1 VSDPA
6 LRAPPPHPEEEHPG
20 LRTHPSKLFVEVT
33 TRCNLRCAMC
43 VKEARGQ
50 RITEGDMSAQL
61 FARLAPALPRLDALV
76 LNGIGEPLLRRD
88 LERLVGW
95 ARATMRDDAWIGFQ
109 TNGQL
114 LDRARAHAL
123 ASAGVD
129 RICLSADAL
138 SPDLFRAVR
147 GGGSPAAVEQAALAL
162 HEASRGRARELAVGV
177 EFVAMRDNLRHLPDV
192 VRWAAR
198 RHVRFVIVTHMLP
211 YSRDMTRAAAFE
223 PSTDRAAQLFR
234 TWKARAAADGVAL
247 EGYFRVFLKVYRTPA
262 EQRVVDYVKR
272 MVDDAWAQG
281 VSLHVGR
288 LLVSDDAILR
298 EVEDAFAGAAE
309 VARAEGLELRLPAV
323 APAHVRR
330 CEFVEDGSAF
340 VSWDG
345 DVHPCY
351 FLWHRYSCHLGGVVK
366 RVEPR
371 SFGNVADQDILA
383 IWNATEARAFR
394 EAVLRYDFP
403 FCYDCNHSLCDHVQ
417 GEEFTQD
424 CHLGTVPCSACLW
437 CTGVFSCLR

>member
-1 VSDPA
+1 VSDAA
-6 LRAPPPHPEEEHPG
+6 LRASPSRPEERPG
-20 LRTHPSKLFVEVT
+20 LRAHPSKLFVEVT
-33 TRCNLRCAMC
+33 TRCNMRCAMC

-50 RITEGDMSAQL
+50 RIAEGDMSAEL
-61 FARLAPALPRLDALV
+61 FARLAPALPGLDALV
-76 LNGIGEPLLRRD
+76 LNGIGEPLLHRD
-88 LERLVGW
+88 LEGFV
-95 ARATMRDDAWIGFQ
+95 ARARGSMQDDAWIGFQ

-147 GGGSPAAVEQAALAL
+147 RGGSPAAVERAALAL
-162 HEASRGRARELAVGV
+162 HEASRGARGIAVGI
-177 EFVAMRDNLRHLPDV
+177 EFVAMRDNLRQLPDL

-198 RHVRFVIVTHMLP
+198 RHVRFLIVTHMLP
-211 YSRDMTRAAAFE
+211 YSKDMTAAAAFD

-262 EQRVVDYVKR
+262 EQRVVEYVKQ

-298 EVEDAFAGAAE
+298 EVEDAFAAAEE
-309 VARAEGLELRLPAV
+309 VARGEGIDLRLPAV
-323 APAHVRR
+323 APTHVRR

-351 FLWHRYSCHLGGVVK
+351 FLWHRYRCYVGGVEK

-383 IWNATEARAFR
+383 IWNAADARAFR
-394 EAVLRYDFP
+394 DGVLRYDFP
-403 FCYDCNHSLCDHVQ
+403 FCYDCNHSLCDYVQ
-417 GEEFTQD
+417 GEQFTQD

>member
-1 VSDPA
+1 MSDAA
-6 LRAPPPHPEEEHPG
+6 LRASPQDRPG
-20 LRTHPSKLFVEVT
+20 LRPHPSKLFVEVT
-33 TRCNLRCAMC
+33 TRCNMRCAMC

-50 RITEGDMSAQL
+50 RIAEGDMSAVL
-61 FARLAPALPRLDALV
+61 FARLAPALSRLDALV
-76 LNGIGEPLLRRD
+76 LNGIGEPLLHPE
-88 LERLVGW
+88 LEQLV
-95 ARATMRDDAWIGFQ
+95 ARARGTMQEKAWIGFQ

-138 SPDLFRAVR
+138 SHDLFRAVR
-147 GGGSPAAVEQAALAL
+147 RGGSPAAVERAALAL
-162 HEASRGRARELAVGV
+162 REASRGRDRGIAVGI
-177 EFVAMRDNLRHLPDV
+177 EFVAMRNNLRQLPDV

-198 RHVRFVIVTHMLP
+198 SHVQFMIVTHMLP
-211 YSRDMTRAAAFE
+211 YSRELTAAAAFE

-272 MVDDAWAQG
+272 MVDDAWSQG

-298 EVEDAFAGAAE
+298 EVEDAFAAADE
-309 VARAEGLELRLPAV
+309 VARAEGIDLRLPTV
-323 APAHVRR
+323 APTHVRR
-330 CEFVEDGSAF
+330 CDFVEDGSAF

-351 FLWHRYSCHLGGVVK
+351 FLWHRYSCYLGGVVK

-371 SFGNVADQDILA
+371 SFGNVADRDILA
-383 IWNATEARAFR
+383 IWNATDARAFR
-394 EAVLRYDFP
+394 ADVLRYDFP
-403 FCYDCNHSLCDHVQ
+403 LCYDCNHSLCDHVQ
-417 GEEFTQD
+417 GEQFTHD
-424 CHLGTVPCSACLW
+424 CHLGAVPCSACLW